1 MIFLWK
7 FSYGDVLMIFPWCSY
22 DFPMIFYGFPM
33 VFLWFSDG
41 FLMIF
46 LGKSPGIGLLEG
58 GDHHARAGAHLQ
70 GARRQGPCHV
80 LKMGK
85 QRK

>member
-1 MIFLWK
+1 MIFR
-7 FSYGDVLMIFPWCSY
+7 
-22 DFPMIFYGFPM
+22 
-33 VFLWFSDG
+33 
-41 FLMIF
+41 
-46 LGKSPGIGLLEG
+46 GKSPGIGLLEG
-58 GDHHARAGAHLQ
+58 GNHHARAGAHLQ